1 VSGACSGSTT
11 RGVAAS
17 HFFGLLLWI
26 PINRVMFRGEDE
38 GLTSAEGD
46 RLVDEDVR
54 ACLAAYRAQTRSRAT
69 ARGSRTRAMRIMT

>member
-1 VSGACSGSTT
+1 MLAELAAGLEQLGERGLLRT

-54 ACLAAYRAQTRSRAT
+54 ACLGRVPRPDP
-69 ARGSRTRAMRIMT
+69 